1 MKARCWLVVGA
12 ALLFA
17 RPGPAY
23 SAQPAH
29 LDAAALL
36 RAAVDSDE
44 LDLAALVARIGD
56 DAVLESLAEGKDS
69 VIRFAAIRA
78 APYLLSQELALQPLA
93 ALAQGRDPDLAPAAA
108 RRVLVIAQA
117 LVLEDISARELSPD
131 TFRAAEL
138 QLAALA
144 SSATAHRNVRLCAGQ
159 AAHLLKVIGS
169 ANGS

>member
-1 MKARCWLVVGA
+1 MLGV

-17 RPGPAY
+17 KPELAY
-23 SAQPAH
+23 SAPPAH

-69 VIRFAAIRA
+69 VIRLAAIRA
-78 APYLLSQELALQPLA
+78 TPYLLSQELALQPLA

-108 RRVLVIAQA
+108 RRALVIAQA
-117 LVLEDISARELSPD
+117 LALEDISARELLPD
-131 TFRAAEL
+131 SFRAAEL

-144 SSATAHRNVRLCAGQ
+144 NSTTAHGNVRLCAGQ
-159 AAHLLKVIGS
+159 AAHLLRVIGS